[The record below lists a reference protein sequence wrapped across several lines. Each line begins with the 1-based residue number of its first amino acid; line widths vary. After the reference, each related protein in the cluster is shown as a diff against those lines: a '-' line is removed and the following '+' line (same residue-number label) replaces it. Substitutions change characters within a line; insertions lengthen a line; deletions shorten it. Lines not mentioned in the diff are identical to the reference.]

1 MISCVKCHSISTI
14 FLWYKLECLYFM
26 GIYDKWSNFTY
37 LISFK
42 PVFSIG
48 ILCLFKITRPPLPS
62 HNAMQFFREV
72 VPQWRIY
79 FIKIRKLIKTHIF
92 IKIQIIKCIKVE
104 IKMELPIYRHFID
117 NLYMLRNQ
125 IKFEYRTY
133 LENTSKQKISCKFDF
148 SELKYHVPRNLSFE
162 CLKMKEI

>member
-92 IKIQIIKCIKVE
+92 IKIC
-104 IKMELPIYRHFID
+104 
-117 NLYMLRNQ
+117 NNQ
-125 IKFEYRTY
+125 MHKSG
-133 LENTSKQKISCKFDF
+133 NKNGTSNISTFYWQSVHAEKSDKIRISDIFG
-148 SELKYHVPRNLSFE
+148 KYQ
-162 CLKMKEI
+162 

>member
-62 HNAMQFFREV
+62 HNAMQFIFPRSSTAV
-72 VPQWRIY
+72 KDLFHQNPKTNQNPY
-79 FIKIRKLIKTHIF
+79 FHQNCNNQMHKSGNKNGTSNISTFYWQSVHAEKSDKIWISDIF
-92 IKIQIIKCIKVE
+92 G
-104 IKMELPIYRHFID
+104 
-117 NLYMLRNQ
+117 
-125 IKFEYRTY
+125 
-133 LENTSKQKISCKFDF
+133 
-148 SELKYHVPRNLSFE
+148 KYQ
-162 CLKMKEI
+162 